1 MGKLVI
7 ENEVLVTGIEKLI
20 KEGRQVSFTP
30 KGSSMLPFIR
40 GNKDTVQLN
49 APENIQKGD
58 IVLAR
63 TAPSTYVLHR
73 VIHITGSTI
82 LLMGDGNI
90 KGIEKCRPEDII
102 AVATSIDK
110 GGKVIDCRSKSH
122 LRKAAI
128 WKMLKPLRRY
138 ILAIYRRII

>member
-1 MGKLVI
+1 M
-7 ENEVLVTGIEKLI
+7 
-20 KEGRQVSFTP
+20 
-30 KGSSMLPFIR
+30 
-40 GNKDTVQLN
+40 
-49 APENIQKGD
+49 
-58 IVLAR
+58 
-63 TAPSTYVLHR
+63 LHR
-73 VIHITGSTI
+73 VIDITGSTI

-122 LRKAAI
+122 LREAAI